1 MKKIICIALVLIT
14 AFTVCACSCVRGDSK
29 YDYEDMTEYIKL
41 PNYKAHSYSVE
52 VDSLKL
58 AVGTYLMQY
67 SSEYTVKRGDKIC
80 VDLNFFEILDPVVD
94 RKGNEITELK
104 ADDLWL
110 ENVATPTVGGGY
122 QISYLVENNMIG
134 LKIGAA
140 AITRKLTLPDDFY
153 KEEYRGKEIFVDI
166 KVNNV
171 TVDVGDVLLASYK
184 GYYVDDDGKI
194 VQENGKD
201 KTFDESDSSSF
212 YVGANLAIDE
222 FEQGL
227 IGMTI
232 GVEKDIY
239 ATFPDEYEPAPDL
252 AGKRVM
258 FRVKVK
264 SLYTPPVYNDAFV
277 KTYFSG
283 IETVADFEEKL
294 KTEYV
299 LSLVYDYISDN
310 AHVIEYPKAEYKAA
324 LKQLVEIEGVFA
336 ANMNVTL
343 DKYIEQEYGMTRD
356 AYVKS
361 NMKTEMIFYSLRN
374 MIGDSVI
381 PTEAELK
388 AERDALIA
396 YYKNSY
402 MKNDGLTETVATTKA
417 KDFVDALGEAY
428 VYEQVLYGKI
438 DKIIPTQVEIEVIP
452 ATKSYVFDAKSE

>member
-1 MKKIICIALVLIT
+1 MKKIICILLVLVT

-29 YDYEDMTEYIKL
+29 YDYEDMAEYIKL
-41 PNYKAHSYSVE
+41 PNYKSQPYSVE

-67 SSEYTVKRGDKIC
+67 SSEYTVKRGDRIN
-80 VDLNFFEILDPVVD
+80 VDLDFFEIPDPVVD
-94 RKGNEITELK
+94 IKGKEITDL
-104 ADDLWL
+104 AWDDVWV
-110 ENVATPTVGGGY
+110 ENVATPNSDGGY
-122 QISYLVENNMIG
+122 QISYQIENNMIG
-134 LKIGAA
+134 SKIGASL
-140 AITRKLTLPDDFY
+140 TRKLTLADDFY
-153 KEEYRGKEIFVDI
+153 KEEYRGKQVFVDI
-166 KVNNV
+166 KINNS
-171 TVDVGDVLLASYK
+171 TVDVGTVLLASYT
-184 GYYVDDDGKI
+184 GYYIDADGKI

-212 YVGANLAIDE
+212 YVGSNLAIDE

-239 ATFPDEYEPAPDL
+239 ATFPEEYEPAPEL
-252 AGKRVM
+252 AGQKVM

-264 SLYTPPVYNDAFV
+264 SLYTPPTYDDAFV

-299 LSLVYDYISDN
+299 LSLVYEYISDN

-324 LKQLVEIEGVFA
+324 QKQLVEIEGVFA
-336 ANMNVTL
+336 ENMNVTL
-343 DKYIEQEYGMTRD
+343 DKYIEQEYGMSRD
-356 AYVKS
+356 AYIKS

-374 MIGDSVI
+374 MLGDTVI

-402 MKNDGLTETVATTKA
+402 MQNDGLTETVATTQA
-417 KDFVDALGEAY
+417 KDFVDALGESY
-428 VYEQVLYGKI
+428 VYEQVLYAKI
-438 DKIIPTQVEIEVIP
+438 DNVIPTQVTVETVP

>member
-1 MKKIICIALVLIT
+1 MKKIICIFLVLIT
-14 AFTVCACSCVRGDSK
+14 VFSVCACSCIRGENK
-29 YDYEDMTEYIKL
+29 YEYEDMTEYIKL
-41 PNYKAHSYSVE
+41 PNYKDHTYSVE

-67 SSEYTVKRGDKIC
+67 SSEYTVKRGDRIN
-80 VDLNFFEILDPVVD
+80 VDLNFYEILDPVVD
-94 RKGNEITELK
+94 IKGNEITELK
-104 ADDLWL
+104 SDDLWL
-110 ENVATPTVGGGY
+110 ENVATPTVDGGY
-122 QISYLVENNMIG
+122 QISYLIENNMIG

-140 AITRKLTLPDDFY
+140 AITRKLTLADDFY

-171 TVDVGDVLLASYK
+171 AVDVGDVLLASYT
-184 GYYVDDDGKI
+184 GYYIDADGKI

-201 KTFDESDSSSF
+201 KIFDESDSSSF

-222 FEQGL
+222 FEEGL

-239 ATFPDEYEPAPDL
+239 ATFPSEYEPAPEL
-252 AGKRVM
+252 AGQRVL

-264 SLYTPPVYNDAFV
+264 SLYTPPVYDDKFV
-277 KTYFSG
+277 TTYFSG
-283 IETVADFEEKL
+283 IKTVAEFEEKL
-294 KTEYV
+294 KEEYV
-299 LSLVYDYISDN
+299 LSLVYDYISEN

-324 LKQLVEIEGVFA
+324 LRQLIEIEGVFA
-336 ANMNVTL
+336 ENMNVTL

-374 MIGDSVI
+374 ILGDAVI
-381 PTEAELK
+381 PTDTELK

-402 MKNDGLTETVATTKA
+402 MQNDGLTETVATTEA
-417 KDFVDALGEAY
+417 KEFVDALGESY
-428 VYEQVLYGKI
+428 IYEQVLYSKI
-438 DKIIPTQVEIEVIP
+438 DKVIPTQVEIEMIP
-452 ATKSYVFDAKSE
+452 ATKSYVFDAKAE